1 MPINVFLKTP
11 SIQVSVEQDIAD
23 SRSASFE
30 QDTLAFIEIMAILGY
45 AV

>member
-1 MPINVFLKTP
+1 MPLHTFLNTE
-11 SIQVSVEQDIAD
+11 SIQVSVEKDIAD

-30 QDTLAFIEIMAILGY
+30 QDTLAFVDIMTALGY